1 MWKSRTGTCSLKC
14 VFKQSGMN
22 TPAFFRRKPYQ
33 YVRPS
38 HTKNSKSNGSPSRG
52 LFNGSWSAT
61 FCMTLDKLSEK
72 LRAQITMLQRH
83 CPAPLKKNILMK
95 KSILRFDFYFWQKWS
110 PFRGTL
116 SPSAAKDWLA
126 VMLAAKAIG
135 DLMEWLV
142 LLRQFLLISALGTKF
157 LKLWVV
163 C

>member
-38 HTKNSKSNGSPSRG
+38 HTKNSKSSGSPSRG

-83 CPAPLKKNILMK
+83 CPAPLKKKYIDEEVYTQIRFLLLTEVVTIQRNPKPFSCKGLT
-95 KSILRFDFYFWQKWS
+95 SCDAGCQGHWRFDGMTCFTQ
-110 PFRGTL
+110 T
-116 SPSAAKDWLA
+116 
-126 VMLAAKAIG
+126 
-135 DLMEWLV
+135 V
-142 LLRQFLLISALGTKF
+142 LTD
-157 LKLWVV
+157 
-163 C
+163 